1 MDDFFFFDWVLQ
13 FSYLFFLMVQAF
25 WSYCFT
31 LLYYSRLCLRNPFT
45 EFTISAEKFLIPKDP
60 FDCPH
65 FVLVQWVQCFLQ
77 ALRGH

>member
-1 MDDFFFFDWVLQ
+1 MGPPIFLSLFPDGSSLLVL
-13 FSYLFFLMVQAF
+13 
-25 WSYCFT
+25 
-31 LLYYSRLCLRNPFT
+31 LLYFLGDSRLCLRNPFT